1 MKKINLV
8 LLLFLAVVSVPTL
21 GSGGS
26 CINPTGGGGGGGITS
41 INGDTT
47 ADQEIVSGTAGT
59 DVAVSTSG
67 GTTTVNVPSASA
79 TARGVVTT
87 GAQTIAGAKTF
98 SGGVIGNVTG
108 NASGSAATFTG
119 NLSGDAT
126 SVGMVTSIAA
136 TTVTG
141 KALTNFSAGAGT
153 VSASDTIL
161 SAFNK
166 IWGWITSLWVNS
178 YTGMMAAP
186 ADGTYTIDLYAA
198 FAGTINSLKIITDS
212 GTTTAAVKINGT
224 NVTGISAVSV
234 SSSIA
239 TGTAS
244 AANAFVVGDKI
255 TLVLSSSSSPVN
267 MAFTLKYTR

>member
-47 ADQEIVSGTAGT
+47 AAQVVTSGTAGT